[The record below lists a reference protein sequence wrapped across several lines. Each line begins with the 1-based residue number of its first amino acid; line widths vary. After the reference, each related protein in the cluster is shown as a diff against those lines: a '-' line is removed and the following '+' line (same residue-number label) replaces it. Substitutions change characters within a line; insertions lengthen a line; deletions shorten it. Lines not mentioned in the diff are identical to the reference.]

1 MKTISS
7 ESIMWRN
14 NTALKLLLFFI
25 ENPTKELYEKEVS
38 TKTKTS
44 LGATNKY
51 LKILAEEGYLL
62 REQRGKMN
70 FYRLNRVNVVRFLK
84 ISYNLSKP
92 FVSELQKVGKKF
104 GVKMFLYGSV
114 ARGEDDE
121 NSDIDILVLGKP
133 RIGLQKEIS
142 KIKDRYNVRLKLNVF
157 SQMEWSKMHESDPAF
172 YEWVEKDKI
181 ELV

>member
-7 ESIMWRN
+7 KSVIWKN
-14 NTALKLLLFFI
+14 NTALRLLLFFI

-38 TKTKTS
+38 EKTKIS

-62 REQRGKMN
+62 REQKGKMN
-70 FYRLNRVNVVRFLK
+70 FYRLNRTNVTKFLK
-84 ISYNLSKP
+84 ISYTLSKP
-92 FVSELQKVGKKF
+92 FVSDLQKVGDRF
-104 GVKMFLYGSV
+104 DVKMFLYGSV

-121 NSDIDILVLGKP
+121 NSDVDILILGKP
-133 RIGLQKEIS
+133 RVELQKEIL
-142 KIKDRYNVRLKLNVF
+142 KIKRKYDVRLKLNIF
-157 SQMEWSKMHESDPAF
+157 SQREWSKMHESDPAF
-172 YEWVEKDKI
+172 YERVEKDKI